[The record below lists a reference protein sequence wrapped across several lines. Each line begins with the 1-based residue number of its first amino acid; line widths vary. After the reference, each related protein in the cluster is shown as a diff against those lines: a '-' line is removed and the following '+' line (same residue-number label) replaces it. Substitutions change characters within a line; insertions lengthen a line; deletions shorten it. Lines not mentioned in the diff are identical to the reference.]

1 MTDRLV
7 RTLIAGVAA
16 AAVAGCAV
24 GPDYKR
30 PTVQVAPTYKEGAYK
45 EAAAAERAQGWA
57 PAQSGQLAP
66 AKDWWT
72 VFRDPTLSA
81 LAARVA
87 VSNQN
92 VAAAEAAYRQARSL
106 VREQRATLFPT
117 VGLDGGV
124 TRSGSGRGTVV
135 TTPGGGGSGVVTSG
149 GGGAST
155 NYRGDVNVG
164 WEADV
169 WGGIRRSVEGAKGA
183 AQASEA
189 DLAAATLSA
198 QAELAT
204 NYFDLRAADA
214 QIALLTEVV
223 DGYQR
228 SATITRNRYE
238 AGVAPHSDL
247 LQAQTQLASTQAD
260 LKDLQRSRAV
270 FEHAIAVLVGDTPE
284 AFSLPA
290 DPNWRGAVPEV
301 PAGVPSTLLQRRPD
315 IAAAER
321 RAASAS
327 AQIGV
332 ETSAYFPSFILTGSY
347 GFATSEL
354 AQFFNASSNVWSFG
368 LSAAQTLFN
377 AGATRARVAGARAGY
392 DQAVAQYRQTVLAA
406 FQDVEDQLAAQR
418 SLAEQHELRRQA
430 AAAGARAATM
440 VFNQYRAGQVAYT
453 DVVTAQATALNAQ
466 RSAVQVAAARQ
477 TTAVALIAALGGGW
491 TAPS

>member
-1 MTDRLV
+1 MTDRYV
-7 RTLIAGVAA
+7 RFLIAGVAA
-16 AAVAGCAV
+16 AALAGCAV
-24 GPDYKR
+24 GPDYHR
-30 PTVQVAPTYKEGAYK
+30 PTTPVAGAYK
-45 EAAAAERAQGWA
+45 EPAPDRSQGRWA
-57 PAQSGQLAP
+57 PAQPGRLAP
-66 AKDWWT
+66 AKDWWA
-72 VFRDPTLSA
+72 VFDDPTLSA
-81 LAARVA
+81 LTARVA

-106 VREQRATLFPT
+106 VREQRASLFPT
-117 VGLDGGV
+117 VGLDAGV

-155 NYRGDVNVG
+155 NYRGDANVS

-169 WGGIRRSVEGAKGA
+169 WGGIRRSVESARGA

-204 NYFDLRAADA
+204 NYFNLRSADA
-214 QIALLTEVV
+214 QIALLTELTE
-223 DGYQR
+223 GFKR
-228 SATITRNRYE
+228 SLTIASNRYQ
-238 AGVAPHSDL
+238 AGIAPHSDV

-260 LKDLQRSRAV
+260 LKDLVRSRAV
-270 FEHAIAVLVGDTPE
+270 FEHAIAVLVGETPE
-284 AFSLPA
+284 AFTLAA

-332 ETSAYFPSFILTGSY
+332 ETAAYFPSFVLTGSY

-354 AQFFNASSNVWSFG
+354 AEFFNASSNVWSFG

-377 AGATRARVAGARAGY
+377 AGATRARVAGARAAY

-406 FQDVEDQLAAQR
+406 FQDVEDQLAGQR
-418 SLAEQHELRRQA
+418 SLAEQYELRRQA
-430 AAAGARAATM
+430 ASDGQRAATM
-440 VFNQYRAGQVAYT
+440 VLNQYREGQVAFT

-466 RSAVQVAAARQ
+466 RSAVQAAAARQ